1 MRDAKTL
8 TALGAVALLA
18 GAAAAGMSGGGFKVA
33 DSFEDYNGNQGENG
47 WSYGYY
53 DGDVNAA
60 YTPADFELMTN
71 WDQANQRWWVDNSPG
86 GPLTLIDSVFMHPWS
101 FGTEGEAS
109 DHWAVRRW
117 TSTMAGPVGIDIS
130 MLRGPSNSLGD
141 GVRLHVFVDG
151 VKQAI
156 VGLDPTNAAGISL
169 TLFQNIEVGSVI
181 DFAIDPVGN
190 PFFDGTRFSAI
201 ISSNVPS
208 PASLALFGMGLMA
221 MGKRRR

>member
-1 MRDAKTL
+1 M
-8 TALGAVALLA
+8 TAVGAVALLA

-53 DGDVNAA
+53 DGNVDAA

-71 WDQANQRWWVDNSPG
+71 WDQANQRWWVDNAPG
-86 GPLTLIDSVFMHPWS
+86 GSLTLIDSVYMHPWS
-101 FGTEGEAS
+101 FATEGEGS
-109 DHWAVRRW
+109 DQWAVRRW
-117 TSTMAGPVGIDIS
+117 TSSIDGPVAIDVS
-130 MLRGPSNSLGD
+130 MLRGNSEILGD

-156 VGLDPTNAAGISL
+156 LGLDVANQSGVSL
-169 TLFQNIEVGSVI
+169 TLFQNIGVGSVI
-181 DFAIDPVGN
+181 DFAIDPIDN
-190 PFFDGTRFSAI
+190 AFFDAVEFNAVI
-201 ISSNVPS
+201 MSNVPS
-208 PASLALFGMGLMA
+208 PASLALLGMGALA